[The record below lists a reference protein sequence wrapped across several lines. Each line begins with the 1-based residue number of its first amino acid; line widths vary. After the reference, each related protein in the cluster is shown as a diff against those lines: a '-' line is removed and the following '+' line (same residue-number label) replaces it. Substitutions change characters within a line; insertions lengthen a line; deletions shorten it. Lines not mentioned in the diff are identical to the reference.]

1 MYHRAVTKRTSIN
14 LDVDLVDE
22 AKAVLGTSEVTETI
36 HLALAEIVR
45 MQRLR
50 RLASRDFPDLTPA
63 TLAEL
68 RRPRAAKH

>member
-1 MYHRAVTKRTSIN
+1 MYPRLVTKRTSIN
-14 LDVDLVDE
+14 LDVDLVGQ

-36 HLALAEIVR
+36 HMALAEIVR

-63 TLAEL
+63 ALAQL
-68 RRPRAAKH
+68 RQPRAAKH